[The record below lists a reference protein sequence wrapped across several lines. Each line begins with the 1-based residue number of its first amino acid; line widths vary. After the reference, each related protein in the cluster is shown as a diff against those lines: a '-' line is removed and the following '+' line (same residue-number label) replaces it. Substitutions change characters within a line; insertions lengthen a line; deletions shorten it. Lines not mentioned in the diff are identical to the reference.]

1 MLDLKLRIIL
11 ILFSIFF
18 LIFTINK
25 IVKKKMLIG
34 YSIFWFLV
42 SFGLII
48 ISIFDNIVISLSKY
62 LGLETPVNLIF
73 LISIISISFIIIKLM
88 EEISRLKIQ
97 VKNLTQ
103 ELAIKKHID
112 DKNK

>member
-1 MLDLKLRIIL
+1 MLDVKLRIIL

-48 ISIFDNIVISLSKY
+48 ISIFDNIVITLSKY

>member
-1 MLDLKLRIIL
+1 MLDVKLRIIL